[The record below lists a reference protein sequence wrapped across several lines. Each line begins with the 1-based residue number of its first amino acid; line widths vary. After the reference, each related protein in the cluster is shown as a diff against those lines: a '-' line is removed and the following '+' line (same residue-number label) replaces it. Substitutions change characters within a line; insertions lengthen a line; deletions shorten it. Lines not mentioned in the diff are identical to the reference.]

1 MYMNPT
7 AESITL
13 AATSVVT
20 LCSTVSLLTWWL
32 SHQFHK
38 SYLTLVALLEEHDEK
53 DQKRHE
59 STIAELVNIK
69 IRLAKAGIQE

>member
-1 MYMNPT
+1 MYMSPS

-20 LCSTVSLLTWWL
+20 LCSAVSILTWWL
-32 SHQFHK
+32 SHQFHT
-38 SYLTLVALLEEHDEK
+38 SYLKLVSLLEEHDDK

-59 STIAELVNIK
+59 STIAELVGIK